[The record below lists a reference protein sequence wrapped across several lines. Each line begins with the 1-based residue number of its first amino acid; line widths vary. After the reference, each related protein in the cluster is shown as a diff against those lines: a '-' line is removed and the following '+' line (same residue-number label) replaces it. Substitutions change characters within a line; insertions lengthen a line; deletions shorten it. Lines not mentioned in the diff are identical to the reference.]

1 MPTPTMSVRALPEH
15 HQLLRRMA
23 RALMERPDLA
33 ESLTALIEGVPQSVP
48 QEATRPS
55 AAVDQRFEDIERR
68 LAQAESQS
76 VLRGE
81 DLDVLLAAQDVL
93 QAIQDRLALQEQTTL
108 KYVAMTENLSDR
120 VKDLE
125 RPADPQQAATRPA
138 QHTAVTQQHRQ
149 TSAGQGVGRG
159 AGGGNK
165 RLTDEQDRQIA
176 DMLKAGRSYSEIAAS
191 VDVSKGALSRIRDR
205 LERQGLL
212 TAAEPVSHVDENP
225 ETPVDPLVE

>member
-23 RALMERPDLA
+23 RALMDRPELA

-68 LAQAESQS
+68 LAQVESQG

-81 DLDVLLAAQDVL
+81 TPDVLREVQGVV
-93 QAIQDRLALQEQTTL
+93 QAIQEHLMRQEQTTL

-120 VKDLE
+120 VRDLE
-125 RPADPQQAATRPA
+125 RPADPQQAATRPV
-138 QHTAVTQQHRQ
+138 QHKAVTQQPRQ
-149 TSAGQGVGRG
+149 PPVKQD
-159 AGGGNK
+159 AGGGK
-165 RLTDEQDRQIA
+165 APTEQDLQIA
-176 DMLKAGRSYSEIAAS
+176 EMLKAGRSYREIAKA
-191 VDVSKGALSRIRDR
+191 VGIHHGALTRIKKR
-205 LERQGLL
+205 LERQGLV
-212 TAAEPVSHVDENP
+212 TVADPDGHVENP
-225 ETPVDPLVE
+225 ETPVD

>member
-1 MPTPTMSVRALPEH
+1 MGLPTCSVRALPEH

-23 RALMERPDLA
+23 RALMDRPDLA
-33 ESLTALIEGVPQSVP
+33 ESLTALIEGATQDVP

-55 AAVDQRFEDIERR
+55 AAVDQRFADIEQR
-68 LAQAESQS
+68 LAQIEEQS

-81 DLDVLLAAQDVL
+81 APDVLREVQGVVQAL
-93 QAIQDRLALQEQTTL
+93 QEHLMRQEQTTL